1 MQDKNKITLVIIKN
15 PFEPWN
21 GRRVVE
27 IPAGDTVESLAAQYA
42 VEGVE
47 MRVTVNASSP
57 APGTVTKAGDFVVV
71 SPVIAKGSG
80 KGILGIIAAIA
91 LSIVSLGVGS
101 VVAGGAFMGSGV
113 VAMGSWGFASFLAAT
128 AVMFL
133 GSTLISRFTGKQDM
147 GHYDAKTDPTY
158 SWDGTQTM
166 EGQNNAIALTYGTVQ
181 SGGQS
186 IGKYVEVRDNK
197 EYLNWLVAAGEGPL
211 TITDVQVNDNP
222 VSFYEGMTLET
233 REGTNDQSPISN
245 FNDTFFTKNLNYQL
259 LDSERIDTAQGNA
272 TEGLIV
278 KIEFSNGLYYAQ
290 DNGNLGT
297 AWVDIEGYYR
307 LGTNGEWIPFVA
319 RKTTSNSYIKTVES
333 SAPVGNYRLY
343 VADSTEYDEYSE
355 YYTTRTT
362 ATITYPDGHQVSKQ
376 ITRGTQFSL
385 GDFSVLVERNYYY
398 YDDDYYGS
406 EPTINETFS
415 VSYSGARVSGSQS
428 SALRKEYR
436 IDNLPP
442 GEYQVK
448 MRVTG
453 RSHAVDSSRASTR
466 CFWTGLTS
474 IVYDDF
480 CYPNIALIGIKAL
493 ATDQISGSPSLKFKK
508 TCPYVYVWNPNS
520 GEYEQKSSRN
530 PAWASYDVLHQC
542 RKLKN
547 IHTNQF
553 VFDVRG
559 VAAKRILYDQFR
571 EWADF
576 CDAKRLYV
584 NIEIVNAGE
593 MLDVINENI
602 ANVGRGQV
610 LRFGTRY
617 GCTWD
622 CVRQPV
628 QMFGMGNI
636 VEGTFKEEFLQ
647 TSDRANCVEL
657 TYMDAANDF
666 SRETITIYSD
676 TYDTDAQERTAQA
689 EFNGITSYEQAYR
702 EGMYQLYCNQ
712 RLLRTVS
719 FEASVD
725 AIACTV
731 GDVVLIAHD
740 VPKWARSG
748 RIHEVEGQE
757 LLLPVELDDM
767 EGPYRIMYRTVNDN
781 MYTSPVTVLKNKDG
795 WCRVRVA
802 NTFSAEDPPQ
812 PQDIFDIAYTYVGS
826 KPFVVKS
833 ITRAQD
839 FTRKI
844 ECLEYDASVYEENYD
859 IPVIQYSSHE
869 QQVKNV
875 TSLSAAAFRYLLQD
889 GSSRYQTDISWVRES
904 NGSYEVYVMDGGKYV
919 LAAEGIRGNSYYYTS
934 VRMPGK
940 VKVVTVGVAARSSG
954 TVANVTLISSIVINK
969 VTGLAATVEH
979 QNDKYNVSAHWN
991 ATDATGFRY
1000 YEVSFQGELYQASGT
1015 SVTINDVE
1023 TGTFVLAVTVV
1034 TYYGRSEEKTVSVT
1048 IGGGTA

>member
-1 MQDKNKITLVIIKN
+1 MQDKKKVTLVIVRN

-21 GRRVVE
+21 GRQVTE
-27 IPAGDTVESLAAQYA
+27 IPAGDKLETLMKLNELP
-42 VEGVE
+42 GVE
-47 MRVTVNASSP
+47 MRATVNGESADPERVTV
-57 APGTVTKAGDFVVV
+57 AGDFVVV
-71 SPVIAKGSG
+71 SPVIAKGGG
-80 KGILGIIAAIA
+80 KGILGIVAAIA

-101 VVAGGAFMGSGV
+101 VVAGGAFMGSGAI
-113 VAMGSWGFASFLAAT
+113 AMGSWGFASFLAAT

-147 GHYDAKTDPTY
+147 GNYDVKTDPTY
-158 SWDGTQTM
+158 SWDGVTTM

-211 TITDVQVNDNP
+211 TLTDVQVNDNP
-222 VSFYEGMTLET
+222 VSYYEGMTLET
-233 REGTNDQSPISN
+233 REGTNDQSPITN
-245 FNDTFFTKNLNYQL
+245 FNDTYFTKTLNYQL
-259 LDSERIDTAQGNA
+259 LDAERIDTAQGNA

-278 KIEFSNGLYYAQ
+278 KVEFSNGLYYAQ
-290 DNGNLGT
+290 DNGELGT
-297 AWVDIEGYYR
+297 ASVDIEGFYR
-307 LGTNGEWIPFVA
+307 LGENGTWIQF
-319 RKTTSNSYIKTVES
+319 IG
-333 SAPVGNYRLY
+333 GN
-343 VADSTEYDEYSE
+343 TQ
-355 YYTTRTT
+355 
-362 ATITYPDGHQVSKQ
+362 DGH
-376 ITRGTQFSL
+376 IT
-385 GDFSVLVERNYYY
+385 
-398 YDDDYYGS
+398 
-406 EPTINETFS
+406 
-415 VSYSGARVSGSQS
+415 GSQS
-428 SALRKEYR
+428 SALRREYR
-436 IDNLPP
+436 VDNLAA

-448 MRVTG
+448 MRVAG
-453 RSHAVDSSRASTR
+453 RSHDVDSSRASTR

-480 CYPNIALIGIKAL
+480 CYPNIALLGIKAL
-493 ATDQISGSPSLKFKK
+493 ATDQISGSPTLKFKK
-508 TCPYVYVWNPNS
+508 TCPYVLVWNPDRNQ
-520 GEYEQKSSRN
+520 YEQKASDN
-530 PAWASYDVLHQC
+530 PAWAAYDVLHQC
-542 RKLKN
+542 RSLKN
-547 IHTNQF
+547 IHTGRF
-553 VFDVRG
+553 VYDVRG
-559 VAAKRILYDQFR
+559 VAAKRILYDQFKA
-571 EWADF
+571 WADF

-636 VEGTFKEEFLQ
+636 LEGTFKEEFLQ

-666 SRETITIYSD
+666 SRETVTIYSD
-676 TYDTDAQERTAQA
+676 SYDSDTQEKTAQA

-719 FEASVD
+719 FEAGVD

-748 RIHEVEGQE
+748 RIHQVEGQE
-757 LLLPVELDDM
+757 LVLPVELDDM
-767 EGPYRIMYRTVNDN
+767 EGPYRIMYRTANDN

-795 WCRVRVA
+795 WCRVTVA
-802 NTFSAEDPPQ
+802 DAFSAEDPPQ
-812 PQDIFDIAYTYVGS
+812 PQDIFDIAYTNIGS

-833 ITRAQD
+833 ISRAQD

-844 ECLEYDASVYEENYD
+844 ECLEYDASVYEENYE
-859 IPVIQYSSHE
+859 IPVIQYAS
-869 QQVKNV
+869 QDTQVKNV
-875 TSLSAAAFRYLLQD
+875 TSLSAVAYRYLLQD

-904 NGSYEVYVMDGGKYV
+904 SGSYTVYAMVSGKYV
-919 LAAEGIRGNSYYYTS
+919 LAAEGVRGSSCSYTS
-934 VRMPGK
+934 VKLPAR
-940 VKVVTVGVAARSSG
+940 VKVVTVGVAARSAG
-954 TVANVTLISSIVINK
+954 TVAGVTLLNSIIVSP
-969 VTGLAATVEH
+969 VTGLAAETDGQDVTA
-979 QNDKYNVSAHWN
+979 SWN
-991 ATDATGFRY
+991 ASQAAGFLY
-1000 YEVSFQGELYQASGT
+1000 YEVTFLGT
-1015 SVTINDVE
+1015 SYQTSGMSMSFRDVPA
-1023 TGTFVLAVTVV
+1023 GTQALSVAVV
-1034 TYYGRSEEKTVSVT
+1034 TYYGRSADAAVNVTVEEVEEEEDQE
-1048 IGGGTA
+1048 GGTA

>member
-1 MQDKNKITLVIIKN
+1 MHMQEKKTSEKVNRPVNEITLVVIRN

-21 GRRVVE
+21 GRTVE
-27 IPAGDTVESLAAQYA
+27 KVPAGDAIDSILKKYELP
-42 VEGVE
+42 GVE
-47 MRVTVNASSP
+47 MRATVNAAS
-57 APGTVTKAGDFVVV
+57 AEPGYIARPGDFIVI
-71 SPVIAKGSG
+71 SPIIAKGGGG
-80 KGILGIIAAIA
+80 KGILGIVAAIA

-101 VVAGGAFMGSGV
+101 VVAGGAFMGSGA
-113 VAMGSWGFASFLAAT
+113 VAMGSWGLASFLAAT

-133 GSTLISRFTGKQDM
+133 GSTLIGRFTGKQDM
-147 GHYDAKTDPTY
+147 GNYDVKTDPTY
-158 SWDGTQTM
+158 SWDGVSTM

-211 TITDVQVNDNP
+211 TISDVKVNDNP
-222 VSFYEGMTLET
+222 VSYYEGMTLET
-233 REGTNDQSPISN
+233 REGTNDQQPITN
-245 FNDTFFTKNLNYQL
+245 FNDTYFTKNLNYQL
-259 LDSERIDTAQGNA
+259 LDTERIDTAQGNA

-278 KIEFSNGLYYAQ
+278 KVEFSNGLYYAK
-290 DNGNLGT
+290 DDGNLGT
-297 AWVDIEGYYR
+297 ASVDIEGYYR
-307 LGTNGEWIPFVA
+307 KGTSGNWIQFIGGG
-319 RKTTSNSYIKTVES
+319 TQ
-333 SAPVGNYRLY
+333 
-343 VADSTEYDEYSE
+343 
-355 YYTTRTT
+355 
-362 ATITYPDGHQVSKQ
+362 DGH
-376 ITRGTQFSL
+376 IT
-385 GDFSVLVERNYYY
+385 
-398 YDDDYYGS
+398 
-406 EPTINETFS
+406 
-415 VSYSGARVSGSQS
+415 GSQS
-428 SALRKEYR
+428 SSLRKEYR
-436 IDNLPP
+436 VDNLAP

-448 MRVTG
+448 MKVVG
-453 RSHAVDSSRASTR
+453 RSHDVNSSRASTR

-493 ATDQISGSPSLKFKK
+493 ATDQISGTPTLRFKK
-508 TCPYVYVWNPNS
+508 TCPYVYVWNPNTNQ
-520 GEYEQKSSRN
+520 YEQKASNN
-530 PAWASYDVLHQC
+530 PAWAAYDVLHQC
-542 RKLKN
+542 RRLKN
-547 IHTNQF
+547 IHTGRF
-553 VFDVRG
+553 VYDVRG
-559 VAAKRILYDQFR
+559 VAAKRILYDQFKA
-571 EWADF
+571 WADF
-576 CDAKRLYV
+576 CNAKRLYV

-593 MLDVINENI
+593 MLDIINENI

-622 CVRQPV
+622 SVRQPV

-666 SRETITIYSD
+666 SRETVTIYSD
-676 TYDTDAQERTAQA
+676 TYDSDAQERTAQA

-719 FEASVD
+719 FEAGVD

-731 GDVVLIAHD
+731 GDVVLVAHD

-748 RIHEVEGQE
+748 RIFKVEGQE
-757 LLLPVELDDM
+757 LVLPVELDDM

-795 WCRVRVA
+795 WCRLLVS
-802 NTFSAEDPPQ
+802 NTFNPEDPPQ
-812 PQDIFDIAYTYVGS
+812 PQDVFDIAFTRKGS

-859 IPVIQYSSHE
+859 IPVIQYAAKE
-869 QQVKNV
+869 QTVKNV
-875 TSLSAAAFRYLLQD
+875 TSLSAVAYRYLLQD

-904 NGSYEVYVMDGGKYV
+904 SGSYEVYIMESNKYV
-919 LAAEGIRGNSYYYTS
+919 LAAEGVRGNSYSHTS
-934 VRMPGK
+934 VRQPAR
-940 VKVVTVGVAARSSG
+940 VKVVTVGVGARSSG
-954 TVANVTLISSIVINK
+954 TVATVSVIQSIVVSR
-969 VTGLAATVEH
+969 VTGLLATVTKE
-979 QNDKYNVSAHWN
+979 NDKYIVSASWN
-991 ATDATGFRY
+991 ASDAAGFRY
-1000 YEVSFQGELYQASGT
+1000 YEVAFRGETTNTNAT
-1015 SVTINDVE
+1015 AITFPVEE
-1023 TGTFVLAVTVV
+1023 TGEFPLSVTVV
-1034 TYYGRSEEKTVSVT
+1034 TYYGRSAATEAYVVIEEETEKPNEGEGQE
-1048 IGGGTA
+1048 GGSA

>member
-1 MQDKNKITLVIIKN
+1 MQDKKNVTLVIIKN

-21 GRRVVE
+21 GRRVE
-27 IPAGDTVESLAAQYA
+27 KIEAGEPLQSLMERY
-42 VEGVE
+42 GGPGLE
-47 MRVTVNASSP
+47 MRATVNGNSTELEYVTVD
-57 APGTVTKAGDFVVV
+57 GDFVVV
-71 SPVIAKGSG
+71 SPVIAKGGG

-101 VVAGGAFMGSGV
+101 IVAGGAFMGSGV

-197 EYLNWLVAAGEGPL
+197 EYLNWLVAVGEGPL

-245 FNDTFFTKNLNYQL
+245 FNDTYFTKTLNYQL
-259 LDSERIDTAQGNA
+259 LDTERIDTAQGNA
-272 TEGLIV
+272 TEGLVV
-278 KIEFSNGLYYAQ
+278 KIEFTNGLYYAQ
-290 DNGNLGT
+290 DNGELGT
-297 AWVDIEGYYR
+297 ASVDIEGFYR
-307 LGTNGEWIPFVA
+307 LGENGAWVQFIG
-319 RKTTSNSYIKTVES
+319 
-333 SAPVGNYRLY
+333 GN
-343 VADSTEYDEYSE
+343 AQ
-355 YYTTRTT
+355 
-362 ATITYPDGHQVSKQ
+362 DGH
-376 ITRGTQFSL
+376 ITG
-385 GDFSVLVERNYYY
+385 N
-398 YDDDYYGS
+398 
-406 EPTINETFS
+406 
-415 VSYSGARVSGSQS
+415 QS
-428 SALRKEYR
+428 SNLRKEYR
-436 IDNLPP
+436 VDNLTP

-448 MRVTG
+448 MQVVG

-493 ATDQISGSPSLKFKK
+493 ATDQISGSPTLKFKK
-508 TCPYVYVWNPNS
+508 TCPYVLVWNPNTNQ
-520 GEYEQKSSRN
+520 YEQKASTN

-547 IHTNQF
+547 IHNNQF
-553 VFDVRG
+553 VYDVRG
-559 VAAKRILYDQFR
+559 VAAKRILYDQFS
-571 EWADF
+571 EWAAF
-576 CDAKRLYV
+576 CDAKRLYI

-636 VEGTFKEEFLQ
+636 VEGTFREEFLQ

-757 LLLPVELDDM
+757 LLLPVELDDL

-802 NTFSAEDPPQ
+802 NTFSEEDPPQ
-812 PQDIFDIAYTYVGS
+812 PQDIFDIAYTHVGS

-859 IPVIQYSSHE
+859 IPVIQYSTRE

-904 NGSYEVYVMDGGKYV
+904 NGSYAVYVMDGGKYV
-919 LAAEGIRGNSYYYTS
+919 LAAEGIRGNSYSYTT
-934 VRMPGK
+934 VRMPGM

-954 TVANVTLISSIVINK
+954 TVANVTLIVSIVINK
-969 VTGLAATVEH
+969 VTGLTVSVTK
-979 QNDKYNVSAHWN
+979 QDNKYNVSAHWD
-991 ATDATGFRY
+991 ATDAAGFRY
-1000 YEVSFQGELYQASGT
+1000 YEVSFQGEVYRASGT
-1015 SVTINDVE
+1015 SMTIQDAD
-1023 TGTFVLAVTVV
+1023 TGTYVLAVTVV

-1048 IGGGTA
+1048 IGGTA

>member
-1 MQDKNKITLVIIKN
+1 MQDKKNVTLVIIQN

-21 GRRVVE
+21 GRRVE
-27 IPAGDTVESLAAQYA
+27 KIEAGESLQSLM
-42 VEGVE
+42 ERNGIPGLE
-47 MRVTVNASSP
+47 MRATVNGNSTDSQYVTVD
-57 APGTVTKAGDFVVV
+57 GDFVVV
-71 SPVIAKGSG
+71 SPVIAKGGGG
-80 KGILGIIAAIA
+80 KGILGIVAAIA

-101 VVAGGAFMGSGV
+101 VVAGGAFMGSGA
-113 VAMGSWGFASFLAAT
+113 VAIGSWGFASFLAAT

-133 GSTLISRFTGKQDM
+133 GSTLISRFTGKQDL
-147 GHYDAKTDPTY
+147 GQHYDAKTDPTY
-158 SWDGTQTM
+158 SWAGTQTM

-186 IGKYVEVRDNK
+186 IGKYVEVRDNQ

-211 TITDVQVNDNP
+211 NIFDVQVNDNP
-222 VSFYEGMTLET
+222 VSYYEGMTLET

-245 FNDTFFTKNLNYQL
+245 FNDTYFTKTLNYQL
-259 LDSERIDTAQGNA
+259 LDTERIDTAQGNA
-272 TEGLIV
+272 TEGLVV
-278 KIEFSNGLYYAQ
+278 KIEFTSGLYFAE
-290 DNGNLGT
+290 DNGELGT
-297 AWVDIEGYYR
+297 ASVDIEGYYR
-307 LGTNGEWIPFVA
+307 LGANGAWVQFIG
-319 RKTTSNSYIKTVES
+319 
-333 SAPVGNYRLY
+333 GN
-343 VADSTEYDEYSE
+343 AQ
-355 YYTTRTT
+355 
-362 ATITYPDGHQVSKQ
+362 DGH
-376 ITRGTQFSL
+376 IT
-385 GDFSVLVERNYYY
+385 
-398 YDDDYYGS
+398 
-406 EPTINETFS
+406 
-415 VSYSGARVSGSQS
+415 GSQS
-428 SALRKEYR
+428 SNLRKEYR
-436 IDNLPP
+436 VDNLTP

-448 MRVTG
+448 MRVVG

-480 CYPNIALIGIKAL
+480 CYPNIALVGIKAL
-493 ATDQISGSPSLKFKK
+493 ATDQISGSPTLKFKK
-508 TCPYVYVWNPNS
+508 TCPYVLVWNPNANQ
-520 GEYEQKSSRN
+520 YEQKASAN
-530 PAWASYDVLHQC
+530 PAWAAYDVLHQC

-547 IHTNQF
+547 IHTNQY
-553 VFDVRG
+553 VYDVRG
-559 VAAKRILYDQFR
+559 VAAKRILYDQFKA
-571 EWADF
+571 WADF

-719 FEASVD
+719 FEAGVD

-757 LLLPVELDDM
+757 LILPVELDDM

-781 MYTSPVTVLKNKDG
+781 MYSSPVTVLKNKDG
-795 WCRVRVA
+795 WCRLRVT

-812 PQDIFDIAYTYVGS
+812 PQDIFDIAYTHKGS

-844 ECLEYDASVYEENYD
+844 ECLEYDASVYEENYS

-869 QQVKNV
+869 QLVKNV
-875 TSLSAAAFRYLLQD
+875 TSLSAASFRYLLQD
-889 GSSRYQTDISWVRES
+889 GSYRYQTDISWVRES
-904 NGSYEVYVMDGGKYV
+904 SGSYAVYVMEGNSYK
-919 LAAEGIRGNSYYYTS
+919 LAAEGIRGNSYSYTS
-934 VRMPGK
+934 VKMPSK
-940 VKVVTVGVAARSSG
+940 VKVVTVGVGARSPG
-954 TVANVTLISSIVINK
+954 TVANVTLITSIVINK
-969 VTGLAATVEH
+969 VTGLTATVEH
-979 QNDKYNVSAHWN
+979 QDNKYNVSAHWN

-1000 YEVSFQGELYQASGT
+1000 YEVSFQGEVYRASGT
-1015 SVTINDVE
+1015 SMDINDAE

-1048 IGGGTA
+1048 IGGTA

>member
-21 GRRVVE
+21 GRRVE
-27 IPAGDTVESLAAQYA
+27 KIEAGESLQSLMERY
-42 VEGVE
+42 GVPGLD
-47 MRVTVNASSP
+47 MRATVNGNSTDSQYI
-57 APGTVTKAGDFVVV
+57 TVDGDFVVV
-71 SPVIAKGSG
+71 SPVIAKGGG

-101 VVAGGAFMGSGV
+101 IVAGGAFMGSGV

-245 FNDTFFTKNLNYQL
+245 FNDTYFTKTLNYQL
-259 LDSERIDTAQGNA
+259 LDTERIDTAQGNA
-272 TEGLIV
+272 TEGLVV
-278 KIEFSNGLYYAQ
+278 KIEFTNGLYFAQ
-290 DNGNLGT
+290 DNGELGT
-297 AWVDIEGYYR
+297 ASVDIEGYYR
-307 LGTNGEWIPFVA
+307 LGENGTWVQFIG
-319 RKTTSNSYIKTVES
+319 
-333 SAPVGNYRLY
+333 GN
-343 VADSTEYDEYSE
+343 AQ
-355 YYTTRTT
+355 
-362 ATITYPDGHQVSKQ
+362 DGH
-376 ITRGTQFSL
+376 ITG
-385 GDFSVLVERNYYY
+385 N
-398 YDDDYYGS
+398 
-406 EPTINETFS
+406 
-415 VSYSGARVSGSQS
+415 QS
-428 SALRKEYR
+428 SSLRKEYR
-436 IDNLPP
+436 VDNLTP

-448 MRVTG
+448 MQVVG

-480 CYPNIALIGIKAL
+480 CYPNIALVGIKAL
-493 ATDQISGSPSLKFKK
+493 ATDQISGSPTLKFKK
-508 TCPYVYVWNPNS
+508 TCPYVLVWNPDTNQ
-520 GEYEQKSSRN
+520 YEQKASTN

-547 IHTNQF
+547 IHSNQF
-553 VFDVRG
+553 VYDVRG
-559 VAAKRILYDQFR
+559 VAARRILYDQFKA
-571 EWADF
+571 WADF

-676 TYDTDAQERTAQA
+676 TYDTDTQERTAQA

-719 FEASVD
+719 FEAGVD

-795 WCRVRVA
+795 WCRLRVA
-802 NTFSAEDPPQ
+802 NAFSAEDPPQ
-812 PQDIFDIAYTYVGS
+812 PQDIFDIAYTHKGS

-904 NGSYEVYVMDGGKYV
+904 NGSYAVYVMDGGKYV
-919 LAAEGIRGNSYYYTS
+919 LAAEGIRGNSYSYTS
-934 VRMPGK
+934 VRMPSK

-991 ATDATGFRY
+991 ATDAAGFRY
-1000 YEVSFQGELYQASGT
+1000 YEVSFQGEVYRASGT
-1015 SVTINDVE
+1015 SMTIQDAD
-1023 TGTFVLAVTVV
+1023 TGTYVLAVTVV

-1048 IGGGTA
+1048 IGGTA